1 DKRKILLAEANNK
14 KYKMSSD
21 LKKRKKCSVAR
32 CISLIIFT
40 NSFSFDITSILLIL
54 LIKYWLLN
62 YFNNIVI
69 IKKD

>member
-1 DKRKILLAEANNK
+1 
-14 KYKMSSD
+14 MSSD

-32 CISLIIFT
+32 CISLIIFA